1 MTQTISYYIHSGSSW
16 ASEEDAR
23 LREEYERGLSILE
36 IGIIHK
42 RTPGGIS
49 ARLKV
54 LELITSTQK
63 VNGYAEYKKSEL
75 YKEIMEKE
83 GIRKKA
89 AAERKLEKTSKL
101 FPGIGSAGST
111 EDSESAGTAESAESV
126 GKPVQSSLRATLNE
140 EQLNALTHIL
150 EGKSI
155 FVTGPGGSGKSY
167 LLEALQEEFRL
178 LGKVLAIT
186 ALTGCAALLL
196 GSKAKTLHSWAGI
209 GLGKGDINAI
219 ISSIVMNGRKKKAW
233 IKTDCLVIDEVSM
246 MTPQLLQMLDA
257 VGRRVRKCSTEPFGG
272 LQVVFV
278 GDFYQLPPVSND
290 KSPFAFQSPLW
301 NQVVKETI
309 SLKTIYRQSDEVFQ
323 KVLGEARTGTLSQE
337 SIEILKGRM
346 NLPWKKE
353 LIRPTLLFTRNAD
366 VGEINHSHFA
376 KLGGEAKV
384 YKVRTV
390 QPSEAAPGTLDG
402 FLKTSRQTV
411 QPSEATPG
419 TLDEFLKTSTQIA
432 PGLITQELAW
442 AIERLDRDAPYEKEL
457 TLKVDAQVML
467 VVNLNQEAG
476 LINGSRGIVKSF
488 DKEGN
493 PVVLFA
499 SNNIMLPVKPH
510 VWKIEGDTNL
520 GREQIPLRLAYAL
533 TIHKAQGASL
543 DSAFIDIGSSTFEYG
558 QAYVALSRVRN
569 LNSLFVYEFDPKAFR
584 VHPAVN
590 DFYNGLCAK

>member
-1 MTQTISYYIHSGSSW
+1 
-16 ASEEDAR
+16 
-23 LREEYERGLSILE
+23 
-36 IGIIHK
+36 
-42 RTPGGIS
+42 
-49 ARLKV
+49 
-54 LELITSTQK
+54 
-63 VNGYAEYKKSEL
+63 
-75 YKEIMEKE
+75 
-83 GIRKKA
+83 
-89 AAERKLEKTSKL
+89 
-101 FPGIGSAGST
+101 
-111 EDSESAGTAESAESV
+111 
-126 GKPVQSSLRATLNE
+126 
-140 EQLNALTHIL
+140 
-150 EGKSI
+150 
-155 FVTGPGGSGKSY
+155 
-167 LLEALQEEFRL
+167 
-178 LGKVLAIT
+178 
-186 ALTGCAALLL
+186 
-196 GSKAKTLHSWAGI
+196 
-209 GLGKGDINAI
+209 
-219 ISSIVMNGRKKKAW
+219 
-233 IKTDCLVIDEVSM
+233 
-246 MTPQLLQMLDA
+246 
-257 VGRRVRKCSTEPFGG
+257 
-272 LQVVFV
+272 VFV

-301 NQVVKETI
+301 NQIVKATI
-309 SLKTIYRQSDEVFQ
+309 SLKTIYRQLDGIFQ

-366 VGEINHSHFA
+366 VGEINYSHFA

-390 QPSEAAPGTLDG
+390 QPSEAVPGTLDG
-402 FLKTSRQTV
+402 FLKTS
-411 QPSEATPG
+411 
-419 TLDEFLKTSTQIA
+419 TQIA
-432 PGLITQELAW
+432 HGLTTQELTW
-442 AIERLDRDAPYEKEL
+442 AIERLDKDAPYEKEL

-467 VVNLNQEAG
+467 LVNLNQEAG

-499 SNNIMLPVKPH
+499 SNNIMVPVKPH
-510 VWKIEGDTNL
+510 VWKIEGETNL

-584 VHPAVN
+584 VHPYVN

>member
-23 LREEYERGLSILE
+23 LREEYEKGLDILE
-36 IGIIHK
+36 IGLIHK

-49 ARLKV
+49 ARLKF

-63 VNGYAEYKKSEL
+63 VKGYAEYKKSEL

-83 GIRKKA
+83 GARKKA

-101 FPGIGSAGST
+101 FPGVGSATSTRST
-111 EDSESAGTAESAESV
+111 EGSESTGTAESAESV
-126 GKPVQSSLRATLNE
+126 EKPVQSSLRASLNE
-140 EQLNALTHIL
+140 EQLDALTHIL
-150 EGKSI
+150 DGKSI

-167 LLEALQEEFRL
+167 LLEVLQEEFRL

-196 GSKAKTLHSWAGI
+196 GPKAKTLHSWAGI
-209 GLGKGDINAI
+209 GLGKGDIDVI

-246 MTPQLLQMLDA
+246 MTPQLLEMLDA
-257 VGRRVRKCSTEPFGG
+257 VGRRVRKCRTEPFGG

-301 NQVVKETI
+301 NQIVKATI
-309 SLKTIYRQSDEVFQ
+309 SLKTIYRQSDEIFQ

-366 VGEINHSHFA
+366 VGEINYSHFA

-390 QPSEAAPGTLDG
+390 QPSEAVPGTLDG
-402 FLKTSRQTV
+402 FLKTS
-411 QPSEATPG
+411 
-419 TLDEFLKTSTQIA
+419 TQIVH
-432 PGLITQELAW
+432 GLTTQELIW
-442 AIERLDRDAPYEKEL
+442 AIERLDKDAPYDKEL

-467 VVNLNQEAG
+467 LVNLNQEAG

-499 SNNIMLPVKPH
+499 SNNIMVPVKPH
-510 VWKIEGDTNL
+510 VWKIEGETNL

-590 DFYNGLCAK
+590 DFYNGLRTK

>member
-23 LREEYERGLSILE
+23 LREEYEKGLDILE
-36 IGIIHK
+36 IGVIHK

-63 VNGYAEYKKSEL
+63 VKGYAEYKKSEL

-83 GIRKKA
+83 GARKKV

-101 FPGIGSAGST
+101 FPGVGIKES
-111 EDSESAGTAESAESV
+111 SESEGAESAESV
-126 GKPVQSSLRATLNE
+126 ETPVQSSLRASLNE
-140 EQLNALTHIL
+140 EQLDALTHIL
-150 EGKSI
+150 DGKSI

-196 GSKAKTLHSWAGI
+196 GPKAKTLHSWAGI
-209 GLGKGDINAI
+209 GLGKGDIDAI

-246 MTPQLLQMLDA
+246 MTPQLLEMLDA
-257 VGRRVRKCSTEPFGG
+257 VGRRVRKCRTEPFGG

-301 NQVVKETI
+301 NQIVKATI
-309 SLKTIYRQSDEVFQ
+309 SLKTIYRQSDEIFQ

-353 LIRPTLLFTRNAD
+353 VIRPTLLFTRNAD
-366 VGEINHSHFA
+366 VGEINYSHFA

-390 QPSEAAPGTLDG
+390 QPSEAVPGTLDG
-402 FLKTSRQTV
+402 FLKTS
-411 QPSEATPG
+411 
-419 TLDEFLKTSTQIA
+419 TQIA
-432 PGLITQELAW
+432 HGLTTQELTW
-442 AIERLDRDAPYEKEL
+442 AIERLDKDAPYEKEL

-467 VVNLNQEAG
+467 LVNLNQEAG

-499 SNNIMLPVKPH
+499 SNNIMVPVKPH
-510 VWKIEGDTNL
+510 VWKIEGETNL

-584 VHPAVN
+584 VHPYVN
-590 DFYNGLCAK
+590 DFYNGLCTK